1 MKVSTVKVVVA
12 SDDAADA
19 KEEIPI
25 EVARVNSLSPEAMEK
40 ERMKGGVELQCDQ
53 SGSDLLTKQRTM
65 RQQQR

>member
-25 EVARVNSLSPEAMEK
+25 PKEGIAINKALQTLPPLKRVPSSH
-40 ERMKGGVELQCDQ
+40 RDDGGDAPNVDEYVKC
-53 SGSDLLTKQRTM
+53 
-65 RQQQR
+65 